1 MRIKR
6 GVLQMKET
14 IDFSALQEF
23 LENQRSTEYFSV
35 HGLEHWN
42 QVEYNGL
49 LLAPHTGADIL
60 VVRLFSLFHDSRRLN
75 DHGDPKHGERGA
87 ILARELR
94 NKMFELSDEQFEWLC
109 IACEKHTHTH
119 LTGNPTI
126 DTCFDADRL
135 DLGRV
140 GILPH
145 PAKMATVYGAK
156 LAQKLQEEKVSPY
169 HVREWLSKLE
179 V

>member
-1 MRIKR
+1 MWCVWI
-6 GVLQMKET
+6 
-14 IDFSALQEF
+14 
-23 LENQRSTEYFSV
+23 
-35 HGLEHWN
+35 
-42 QVEYNGL
+42 
-49 LLAPHTGADIL
+49 
-60 VVRLFSLFHDSRRLN
+60 
-75 DHGDPKHGERGA
+75 
-87 ILARELR
+87 
-94 NKMFELSDEQFEWLC
+94 DEQFEWLC

-179 V
+179 VWICFFWNNYFIDNFRKSFSSSFSWRNFGEFLFKIFIRDLFDTSVFK